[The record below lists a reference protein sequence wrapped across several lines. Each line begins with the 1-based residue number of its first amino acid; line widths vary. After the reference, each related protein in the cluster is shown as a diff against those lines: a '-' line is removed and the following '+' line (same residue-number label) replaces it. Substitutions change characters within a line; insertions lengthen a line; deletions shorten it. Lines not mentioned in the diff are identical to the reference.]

1 MTMGILNT
9 LEHVIKQ
16 WYILQWGYFF
26 SYPIVK
32 FKRNLKVLGKNPYQS
47 HGLEQNFPL
56 AWDEVNHLPNE
67 KPWVSMVYHVFYVNL
82 LEGIT
87 FFFPLCS
94 TMFYYVL
101 VCFTMFPSSINVSIL
116 RVSFAAPVST
126 CFEQAG
132 GCSSVTFSRLPE
144 TTTIDWGW
152 LLHPIRKNS
161 GDDFGMVY
169 GIGFTTLNIY
179 IYI

>member
-1 MTMGILNT
+1 
-9 LEHVIKQ
+9 
-16 WYILQWGYFF
+16 
-26 SYPIVK
+26 
-32 FKRNLKVLGKNPYQS
+32 
-47 HGLEQNFPL
+47 
-56 AWDEVNHLPNE
+56 
-67 KPWVSMVYHVFYVNL
+67 
-82 LEGIT
+82 
-87 FFFPLCS
+87 
-94 TMFYYVL
+94 
-101 VCFTMFPSSINVSIL
+101 MFPSSINVSIL

-179 IYI
+179 IYIIYIYIYTWIYTYVYCIHTYIYIFLWDTTNKRQKSESINFNCSERFESCKWTLFLYSRRHVQRSSTEFKRWTSWRTKVQTQAPSSGNVR